1 MLEEFFSKTKD
12 KDVVL
17 IIISSI
23 AIVAFW
29 RGVWNL
35 FDYYL
40 LPGYFLYSQII
51 SIVFG
56 IAILFLLSKIK

>member
-1 MLEEFFSKTKD
+1 MLEEFFSRTRD
-12 KDVVL
+12 KDVLL
-17 IIISSI
+17 IIISSV

-40 LPGYFLYSQII
+40 FPEQFLYSQII
-51 SIVFG
+51 SIVLG
-56 IAILFLLSKIK
+56 IVILFLLSKIK